1 MADQQTLDSSTPPPT
16 QSDDLSHSHS
26 TSSTTSASSSS
37 DPSLLRSLSLSRLNA
52 GAPEFVPGRTTPPL
66 PQPPRM
72 IIPPP
77 PPHGMLHM
85 YHHQPPFNTP
95 VLGPVPIQPHL
106 VPVQNHHPHHRF
118 HQHHHHNRHQN
129 QQYVPV
135 RNHGEYQ
142 QRGGVGGEQ
151 EPDLVSKKND
161 RRDHSKRESKNDQVT
176 ETGASVSIDSKTGLP
191 EDSIQKIVNQVEYY
205 FSDLNLATTD
215 HLMRFICKDPEGYV
229 PIHVVASFKKIKAVI
244 NNNSQLAAVL
254 QNSAKLFVSE
264 DGKKVRRISPIT
276 ESAIE
281 ELQSRIIVAEN
292 LPEDHCYQNL
302 MKIFSTVGS
311 VKNIRTCQPQN
322 NGSGAPPAARSAA
335 KSDGTLFSNKVHAF
349 VEYEIV
355 ELAERAVTE
364 LSEAGNWR
372 SGLKVRL
379 MLKHQT
385 KEPKQ
390 GQGRG
395 RKGHDADVEHEEDD
409 ATTSEQQ
416 PIEKQSDDC
425 SGEWDTHM
433 QEQPI
438 GEDQGNEKA
447 AGQRKGRN
455 RGRGK
460 GRGRGQP
467 HQNQNQNNNHSHNQN
482 HNHNGRGNHH
492 HHHHQVGTQPSNNP
506 MNNMEQPGMGKQQ
519 PPGPRMPDG
528 TRGFSMGR
536 GKPVMVQAE

>member
-1 MADQQTLDSSTPPPT
+1 MADQQTLDSSTSPPPP

-26 TSSTTSASSSS
+26 TTPTSSSS
-37 DPSLLRSLSLSRLNA
+37 DPSLLRSLSSSRLNA

-72 IIPPP
+72 IIPPS

-85 YHHQPPFNTP
+85 YHHQPPFNVP

-106 VPVQNHHPHHRF
+106 VPVQNHHPHRF
-118 HQHHHHNRHQN
+118 HHHHHQNRHQN

-135 RNHGEYQ
+135 RNHGHQDYQ
-142 QRGGVGGEQ
+142 QRGEQ
-151 EPDLVSKKND
+151 EPDLVAKKSD
-161 RRDHSKRESKNDQVT
+161 RRDHKRESKNDQAT

-191 EDSIQKIVNQVEYY
+191 EDTVQKIVNQIEYY

-215 HLMRFICKDPEGYV
+215 HLMRFISKDPEGYV
-229 PIHVVASFKKIKAVI
+229 PIHVVASFKKIKTVI
-244 NNNSQLAAVL
+244 SGNSQLATVL
-254 QNSAKLFVSE
+254 QNSAKLVVSE
-264 DGKKVRRISPIT
+264 DGKKVRRVNPIT
-276 ESAIE
+276 EAAIE
-281 ELQSRIIVAEN
+281 ELQSRIVIAEN

-322 NGSGAPPAARSAA
+322 TGSGGPPAARSA

-349 VEYEIV
+349 VEYELV
-355 ELAERAVTE
+355 ELAEKAVAE

-395 RKGHDADVEHEEDD
+395 RKGNDVEVEHEEDD

-416 PIEKQSDDC
+416 PTEKQSEEC
-425 SGEWDTHM
+425 SGEWDTNV
-433 QEQPI
+433 QEQAI
-438 GEDQGNEKA
+438 GEEQGNEKA
-447 AGQRKGRN
+447 VGQRKGRN

-467 HQNQNQNNNHSHNQN
+467 HQNQNN
-482 HNHNGRGNHH
+482 NGRGNNQHH
-492 HHHHQVGTQPSNNP
+492 NHNQHQHHHQVGTPPSNNP
-506 MNNMEQPGMGKQQ
+506 MNNMEQQGMGKQQ

-536 GKPVMVQAE
+536 GKPVMVQAD

>member
-1 MADQQTLDSSTPPPT
+1 MADQQTLDSSTPPP

-37 DPSLLRSLSLSRLNA
+37 DPSLLRSLSSSRLNA

-85 YHHQPPFNTP
+85 FHHQPPFNVP

-106 VPVQNHHPHHRF
+106 VPVQSHHPHRF
-118 HQHHHHNRHQN
+118 HHNHHNRHQN

-135 RNHGEYQ
+135 RNQDYQ
-142 QRGGVGGEQ
+142 QRGVGGEQ
-151 EPDLVSKKND
+151 EPDLVAKKGD
-161 RRDHSKRESKNDQVT
+161 RRDHKRESKNDHTT
-176 ETGASVSIDSKTGLP
+176 ETVASVSMDSKTGLP
-191 EDSIQKIVNQVEYY
+191 EDTVQKIVNQVEYY

-215 HLMRFICKDPEGYV
+215 HLMRFISKDPEGYV
-229 PIHVVASFKKIKAVI
+229 PIHVVASFKKIKTVVSG
-244 NNNSQLAAVL
+244 NSQLVAVL
-254 QNSAKLFVSE
+254 QNSTKLVVSE
-264 DGKKVRRISPIT
+264 DGKKVRRLNPIT
-276 ESAIE
+276 EAAIE
-281 ELQSRIIVAEN
+281 ELQSRIVIAEN

-322 NGSGAPPAARSAA
+322 TGGGVPPAARSA
-335 KSDGTLFSNKVHAF
+335 KSDGSLFTNKVHAF
-349 VEYEIV
+349 VEYELV
-355 ELAERAVTE
+355 ELAEKAVAE
-364 LSEAGNWR
+364 LNEAGNWR

-395 RKGHDADVEHEEDD
+395 RKGHDVEVEHEEED

-416 PIEKQSDDC
+416 PIEKQSEEC
-425 SGEWDTHM
+425 SGEWDTHV
-433 QEQPI
+433 QEQAI
-438 GEDQGNEKA
+438 GEEQGNEKA

-467 HQNQNQNNNHSHNQN
+467 HQNLNQNQTQNQ
-482 HNHNGRGNHH
+482 NHNGRGNHH
-492 HHHHQVGTQPSNNP
+492 HQHHHHQHHHQMGTPPSNNQ

-536 GKPVMVQAE
+536 GKPVMVQTD

>member
-1 MADQQTLDSSTPPPT
+1 MADQQTLVSSSPPLPT
-16 QSDDLSHSHS
+16 TQSQSDDLSRSHS
-26 TSSTTSASSSS
+26 TSSTTSASSSL
-37 DPSLLRSLSLSRLNA
+37 DPSLLRSLSSSRLNA

-85 YHHQPPFNTP
+85 YHHQPPFNAP

-106 VPVQNHHPHHRF
+106 VPVQNHHPHHHRF
-118 HQHHHHNRHQN
+118 HHHHNRHQN

-135 RNHGEYQ
+135 RNHQDYLQ
-142 QRGGVGGEQ
+142 QRGGGAVGGEQ
-151 EPDLVSKKND
+151 EPDLVPKKND
-161 RRDHSKRESKNDQVT
+161 RRDHSKRESKTDQAT
-176 ETGASVSIDSKTGLP
+176 ETGASVTIDSKTGLP
-191 EDSIQKIVNQVEYY
+191 EDTIQKIVNQVEYY

-244 NNNSQLAAVL
+244 NSNSQLAAVL
-254 QNSAKLFVSE
+254 QNSAKLVVSE
-264 DGKKVRRISPIT
+264 DGKKVRRINPIT

-281 ELQSRIIVAEN
+281 ELQSRIIIAEN

-322 NGSGAPPAARSAA
+322 SGGGAPPAARSA

-349 VEYEIV
+349 VEYEMV
-355 ELAERAVTE
+355 ELAEKAVAD
-364 LSEAGNWR
+364 LHEAGNWR
-372 SGLKVRL
+372 SGLRVRL

-395 RKGHDADVEHEEDD
+395 RKGHDAEVEHEEDD

-416 PIEKQSDDC
+416 PIEKQSEEC
-425 SGEWDTHM
+425 SGEWDTHV

-438 GEDQGNEKA
+438 VGEDQGNEKA
-447 AGQRKGRN
+447 VGQRKGRN

-467 HQNQNQNNNHSHNQN
+467 HQNQNN
-482 HNHNGRGNHH
+482 NHNGRGGNHH
-492 HHHHQVGTQPSNNP
+492 HQHHHHQVGTPPSNNP